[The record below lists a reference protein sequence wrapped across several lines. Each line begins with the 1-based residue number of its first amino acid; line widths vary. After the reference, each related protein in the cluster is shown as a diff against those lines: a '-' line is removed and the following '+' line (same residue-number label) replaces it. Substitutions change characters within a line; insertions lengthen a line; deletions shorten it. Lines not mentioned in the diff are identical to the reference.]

1 MNEVGAKTKL
11 LKYMKEHVGEWVSR
25 DDLKEV
31 VNNVG
36 GWERSLR
43 SLRDDGYEVEYNP
56 SNKSYIF
63 PYKDPVNE
71 PKDSRYINKKLR
83 AMILT
88 RDNST
93 CQMCGKTVKDDGV
106 KLVID
111 HVIPLNWGGK
121 TELDNL
127 QALCESCNEGKK
139 AFVKGE
145 NSELME
151 DISKASN
158 AKERLRLY
166 FEYYYNIPIGVDKL
180 SVIARTRDWTRQ
192 LRMLRQE
199 YNMDIEY
206 LAPNKKEQRE
216 RASYIYWKLM
226 ERIIRKK
233 PDNE

>member
-1 MNEVGAKTKL
+1 MRKIGAKPRL
-11 LKYMKEHVGEWVSR
+11 LQYMKEHVGEWVSR
-25 DDLKEV
+25 DDLKKV
-31 VNNVG
+31 ANDVG

-43 SLRDDGYEVEYNP
+43 SLRDDGYELEYNP
-56 SNKSYIF
+56 SNKSYRF
-63 PYKDPVNE
+63 PYKEPVNK
-71 PKDSRYINKKLR
+71 PKDNRYINKKMR

-93 CQMCGKTVKDDGV
+93 CQMCGKSVKEDEV

-121 TELDNL
+121 TEFDNL

-145 NSELME
+145 DPELME
-151 DISKASN
+151 NISKATN
-158 AKERLRLY
+158 TKERLRLY

-180 SVIARTRDWTRQ
+180 SVIARTREWTRQ

-216 RASYIYWKLM
+216 RACYIYWKLL
-226 ERIIRKK
+226 ERIIR
-233 PDNE
+233 DRSDD